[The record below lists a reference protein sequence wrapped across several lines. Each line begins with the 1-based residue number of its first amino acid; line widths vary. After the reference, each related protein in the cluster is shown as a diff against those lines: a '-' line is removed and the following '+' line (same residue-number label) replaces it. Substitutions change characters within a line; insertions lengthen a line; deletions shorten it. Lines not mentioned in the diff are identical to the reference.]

1 MTTVALAAQSRTE
14 TGKGVARS
22 LRRQAL
28 TPAVFYGPQVD
39 PIPLTLQS
47 RDLEQLITTGAGENI
62 LIDLNI
68 EDGKSTQSHRAMIK
82 EIQIDPVKQNILHVD
97 LYAISMDKK
106 ISVEVPIVLT
116 GTAVGVSEEGGILQ
130 QVSRTLDISCL
141 PDRIPEAFELEV
153 TDLTI
158 GDSLHVSDLKIP
170 EGIEVLAEDELTIA
184 SVVPPTKVEE
194 IEPEVLEEEEEEVE
208 EGEEVEEEAAAETK
222 EEGDQE

>member
-1 MTTVALAAQSRTE
+1 
-14 TGKGVARS
+14 
-22 LRRQAL
+22 L
-28 TPAVFYGPQVD
+28 TPAVFYGPEVA
-39 PIPLTLQS
+39 PIPLILQT
-47 RDLEQLITTGAGENI
+47 RDLEPLITTGAGENI

-82 EIQIDPVKQNILHVD
+82 EIQVDPVRQNILHVD

-106 ISVEVPIVLT
+106 ISVEVPVTLT

-130 QVSRTLDISCL
+130 QVSRTLEVSCL
-141 PDRIPEAFELEV
+141 PDQIPDTFELEV

-170 EGIEVLAEDELTIA
+170 EGIEVMAEDELTIA

-194 IEPEVLEEEEEEVE
+194 IEPEVLEEEEVE
-208 EGEEVEEEAAAETK
+208 EGEEVEEEAEAEAT
-222 EEGDQE
+222 EEGDKE

>member
-28 TPAVFYGPQVD
+28 IPAVFYGPEVD
-39 PIPLTLQS
+39 PIPLILQS
-47 RDLEQLITTGAGENI
+47 RELEKLITTGAGENI

-68 EDGKSTQSHRAMIK
+68 EDGKSTQSHRAMIR
-82 EIQIDPVKQNILHVD
+82 EIQVDPVKQNILHVD

-106 ISVEVPIVLT
+106 ISVEVPITLT
-116 GTAVGVSEEGGILQ
+116 GTAFGVSDEGGILQ
-130 QVSRTLDISCL
+130 QTTRTLEVSCL

-153 TDLTI
+153 TALAI
-158 GDSLHVSDLKIP
+158 GDSLHVSDLEIP
-170 EGIEVLAEDELTIA
+170 EGIDVLVEEQLTIA
-184 SVVPPTKVEE
+184 SVVPPTAVEE
-194 IEPEVLEEEEEEVE
+194 IEPEVLEEEEEE
-208 EGEEVEEEAAAETK
+208 GEEVDEEAEAETK

>member
-28 TPAVFYGPQVD
+28 IPAVFYGPEVD
-39 PIPLTLQS
+39 PVPLILQS
-47 RDLEQLITTGAGENI
+47 RDLEKLITTGAGENI

-82 EIQIDPVKQNILHVD
+82 EIQVDPVKQNILHVD

-106 ISVEVPIVLT
+106 ISVEVPITLT
-116 GTAVGVSEEGGILQ
+116 GTAVGVSDEGGILQ
-130 QVSRTLDISCL
+130 QVSRTLEISCL

-153 TDLTI
+153 TALAI
-158 GDSLHVSDLKIP
+158 GDSLHVSDLEIP
-170 EGIEVLAEDELTIA
+170 EGVEVLAEDELTIA

-194 IEPEVLEEEEEEVE
+194 IEPEVLEEEEE
-208 EGEEVEEEAAAETK
+208 GEEVDEEAEAETK
-222 EEGDQE
+222 EEGEQE

>member
-28 TPAVFYGPQVD
+28 IPAVFYGPEVD
-39 PIPLTLQS
+39 PIPLILQS
-47 RDLEQLITTGAGENI
+47 RELEKLITTGAGENI

-82 EIQIDPVKQNILHVD
+82 EIQVDPVKQYILHVD

-106 ISVEVPIVLT
+106 ISVEVPITLT
-116 GTAVGVSEEGGILQ
+116 GTAIGVSDEGGILQ
-130 QVSRTLDISCL
+130 QVSRTLEVSCL

-153 TDLTI
+153 TALAI
-158 GDSLHVSDLKIP
+158 GDSLHVSDLEIP
-170 EGIEVLAEDELTIA
+170 EGVDVLAEDELTVA

-194 IEPEVLEEEEEEVE
+194 IEPEVLEEEEE
-208 EGEEVEEEAAAETK
+208 GEEVEEEEAETK

>member
-28 TPAVFYGPQVD
+28 IPAVFYGPEVD
-39 PIPLTLQS
+39 PVPLILQS
-47 RDLEQLITTGAGENI
+47 RDLEKLITTGAGENI

-82 EIQIDPVKQNILHVD
+82 EIQVDPVKQYILHVD

-106 ISVEVPIVLT
+106 ISVEVPITLT

-130 QVSRTLDISCL
+130 QVSRTLEISCL

-153 TDLTI
+153 TALAI
-158 GDSLHVSDLKIP
+158 GDSLHVSDLEIP
-170 EGIEVLAEDELTIA
+170 EGVDVLVEDELTIA

-194 IEPEVLEEEEEEVE
+194 IEPEVLEEEEE
-208 EGEEVEEEAAAETK
+208 GEEVDEEAEAETK

>member
-28 TPAVFYGPQVD
+28 IPAVFYGPEVD
-39 PIPLTLQS
+39 PIPLILQS
-47 RDLEQLITTGAGENI
+47 RELEKLITTGAGENI

-82 EIQIDPVKQNILHVD
+82 EIQVDPVKQNILHVD

-106 ISVEVPIVLT
+106 ISVEVPITLT
-116 GTAVGVSEEGGILQ
+116 GTAVGVSDEGGILQ
-130 QVSRTLDISCL
+130 QVSRTLEVSCL

-153 TDLTI
+153 TALAI
-158 GDSLHVSDLKIP
+158 GDSLHVSDLEIP
-170 EGIEVLAEDELTIA
+170 EGVDVLAEDELTVA

-194 IEPEVLEEEEEEVE
+194 IEPEVLEEEEE
-208 EGEEVEEEAAAETK
+208 GEEVEEEEEVAETK